1 MTFTVGIMIAIGV
14 ILSIAS
20 FFISEKLFKK
30 EDNVNLDLFTID
42 ENYEFSERE
51 LRIIKRKIEDVI
63 ANHAKDIIYET
74 NDSLSNMA
82 NEKTLALGDY
92 AVTVCEEIERNHKEV
107 MFLYSMLDDKQKEIM
122 NTVKSVDGLQRGIVN
137 TAATVDDAKRQV
149 TNTVKALYEAN
160 KSVKET
166 ISEAQRNIA
175 ALSELSKETKLLI
188 SKLQEKDLPDMEQQE
203 RMKKAVAAKRET
215 TDMRVR
221 DVEISTRQKPM
232 GSMEEFIE
240 ETEEVVDERELAA
253 LASDLDSLTIPNIDE
268 GTEPEASVLEDVY
281 EPEQADFAYDDDLE
295 EEFKENANS
304 NDIILDMYRSGNNVI
319 EIAKQ
324 LGLGVGEVKLVV
336 DLYQGEQ

>member
-82 NEKTLALGDY
+82 NEKTMALGDY

-166 ISEAQRNIA
+166 ISEAQRNITV
-175 ALSELSKETKLLI
+175 LTELSKETKTII
-188 SKLQEKDLPDMEQQE
+188 SKLQDKTLSGAEQQVQVKKNKVNE
-203 RMKKAVAAKRET
+203 REAADSPSKDVKAPV
-215 TDMRVR
+215 
-221 DVEISTRQKPM
+221 RQKAAE
-232 GSMEEFIE
+232 SIEEFAE
-240 ETEEVVDERELAA
+240 ETEAIVDERELAA
-253 LASDLDSLTIPNIDE
+253 LASDLDSLTIPDID
-268 GTEPEASVLEDVY
+268 GGMDIKDSALETVY
-281 EPEQADFAYDDDLE
+281 EPEQEDFGYDDALE

-304 NDIILDMYRSGNNVI
+304 NDIILDMYRGGNNVI

-324 LGLGVGEVKLVV
+324 LGLGVGEVKLVI